1 MLYPIATVPY
11 PLTVSLGLPFNAP
24 FQGPMQFYQ
33 NINQFVQLQI
43 SIPYSV
49 PDGYSI
55 RIKLNDA
62 DLLVGTAYSSLNSLT
77 YDPIYAYFATSAP
90 HSFTISGM
98 GPIPIGTTVSITFQI
113 KITSS
118 SLFRCTAYIDKQSVI

>member
-11 PLTVSLGLPFNAP
+11 SLTVTLGLPYSAP
-24 FQGPMQFYQ
+24 FLSSMQLYQ
-33 NINQFVQLQI
+33 NINQFIQLQI

-55 RIKLNDA
+55 RIKINDA
-62 DLLVGTAYSSLNSLT
+62 DLLAGTAYSSLNSLT
-77 YDPIYAYFATSAP
+77 YDPIYTYITTPSPASLI
-90 HSFTISGM
+90 ISGM
-98 GPIPIGTTVSITFQI
+98 GPIPIGTTVTITFQI
-113 KITSS
+113 KITTS

>member
-11 PLTVSLGLPFNAP
+11 PLTVTLGLPFNAP
-24 FQGPMQFYQ
+24 FQGPMQLYQ
-33 NINQFVQLQI
+33 NINQFIQLQI
-43 SIPYSV
+43 NIPYSI
-49 PDGYSI
+49 PDGYGI
-55 RIKLNDA
+55 RIKVNDA
-62 DLLVGTAYSSLNSLT
+62 DLLAGTAYSSLNSLT
-77 YDPIYAYFATSAP
+77 YDPIYKYFVTSSPA
-90 HSFTISGM
+90 SFTITGM